1 MEAISECYI
10 ELHSSSVEL
19 PYDIVNP
26 GETLGLFTLKLKT
39 TPIREGPFHF
49 VFMIDATLSM
59 SEKDDHGMTKWEYM
73 KETLKKMLGYLANLE
88 PQIYVTIYTFNTSS
102 SPLVNNLLLCKA
114 SVQFVLELINDV
126 HPEGCTNIENAL
138 SEVKSILSQKT
149 PDYEVAHVFM
159 TDGEATEGIANP
171 DELATLIDTSVPNIF
186 IGFGNNHNAQ
196 LLSGLAKCKNSEYY
210 FVDDLEKSILV
221 YAESTHS
228 ILYRALQNVEFRIRN
243 GYFYDY
249 VSNRWTDVLYE
260 NTLSS
265 ECYKYYQIKTQ
276 MSEQVVVDIIC
287 EGRIIDT
294 ATPLPELYD
303 VEYGVLLQ
311 TDLTKYAYRKRVQE
325 LLFKVNGL
333 KELTLNVPSSDI
345 DSEDANY
352 LETASK
358 NIKKDMRETLSDIR
372 KYMLENHLLDDPL
385 LRLLCEDLN
394 ITIKSMGLCS
404 ELCRMYVGARQT
416 SQGKQR
422 SYNVGSSI
430 LDTVKYND
438 LGVNDTT
445 CFASPSMLTAFR
457 QATQ

>member
-1 MEAISECYI
+1 MIQECFI
-10 ELHSSSVEL
+10 EMHSSSAVL
-19 PYDIVNP
+19 PYDIVNG

-59 SEKDDHGMTKWEYM
+59 SEKDDCGMTKWEYM

-102 SPLVNNLLLCKA
+102 HKLVYNILLSKA
-114 SVQFVLELINDV
+114 SVLLILELINDI
-126 HPEGCTNIENAL
+126 HPDGCTNIENAL
-138 SEVKSILSQKT
+138 LKVKSILAKNILEH
-149 PDYEVAHVFM
+149 EVAHIFM
-159 TDGEATEGIANP
+159 TDGEATEGVIDPN
-171 DELATLIDTSVPNIF
+171 ELSTLIDTSVPNIF
-186 IGFGNNHNAQ
+186 IGFGNNHNAH
-196 LLSGLAKCKNSEYY
+196 LLGGLAKCKNGEYY
-210 FVDDLEKSILV
+210 FVDDLEKSVLV
-221 YAESTHS
+221 YTESIHS

-243 GYFYDY
+243 GCFYDY
-249 VSNRWTDVLYE
+249 STNRWTDVLYE
-260 NTLSS
+260 NVLSS
-265 ECYKYYQIKTQ
+265 ECNKYYQIKTQ

-287 EGRIIDT
+287 EGRVIET
-294 ATPLPELYD
+294 ALPLPELYD

-311 TDLTKYAYRKRVQE
+311 TDLTRYAYRKRVQE
-325 LLFKVNGL
+325 LLFKVNEL
-333 KELTLNVPSSDI
+333 KDLTLNVPSSDI

-352 LETASK
+352 LETSTQK
-358 NIKKDMRETLSDIR
+358 DKKDMQNVLSDIQ
-372 KYMLENHLLDDPL
+372 KYMSENHLLDDPL

-394 ITIKSMGLCS
+394 VAITSMGLRP

-422 SYNVGSSI
+422 SYNAGSSL
-430 LDTVKYND
+430 LDTTVKYDD
-438 LGVNDTT
+438 LGANDVT